1 MTPSRLVSGR
11 LALLF
16 TATFG
21 ALTGFYLL
29 LSVVPLYVSGGGA
42 GRAEAGAATALLL
55 AAQVPAE
62 LATPALTA
70 RFGHRAVLGA
80 GLLLLGLPALLL
92 PLGTSAAL
100 VGGVS
105 FARGLG
111 TGLVVVVGGALV
123 PLLVPEGRRG
133 EGLGVAGVV
142 AAVPA
147 VLALPLGVW
156 LAHAIGFTP
165 VFVIGGLAAMTG
177 LFCLPALPGRGTGDQ
192 AGMLA
197 GLRSPALVR
206 PSVMFGATAM
216 AAGAA
221 ITFLPITAGRAA
233 PAALLFQALT
243 MTAGRWWGGRLVDRH
258 GPSRL
263 VAPALVA
270 CAAGTALLG
279 PAPLAAAALFGTG
292 FGLAQTATYTL
303 MLSRVDASGYGTVSA
318 LWNLAFDAGM
328 GAGAAALGVTAGL
341 TGYPAAYALTAVLIL
356 ASLTLKGNPDAART
370 RDDLARRL
378 HDGAGRR
385 PGSADGSGRRT
396 AA

>member
-1 MTPSRLVSGR
+1 MTRSRLVSRR

-16 TATFG
+16 TTTFG

-29 LSVVPLYVSGGGA
+29 LSVVPLYVASGGA
-42 GRAEAGAATALLL
+42 SRAEAGAANALLL
-55 AAQVPAE
+55 AATVAAE
-62 LATPALTA
+62 LLTPALTA
-70 RFGHRAVLGA
+70 RFGHRKVLGA

-92 PLGTSAAL
+92 PLGASAAL

-105 FARGLG
+105 VARGLG

-142 AAVPA
+142 SAVPA

-156 LAHAIGFTP
+156 LARTVGFTP
-165 VFVIGGLAAMTG
+165 VFVLGGLAATAG
-177 LFCLPALPGRGTGDQ
+177 LCCLPALPDRGPADQ

-197 GLRSPALVR
+197 GLRSPGLVR
-206 PSVMFGATAM
+206 PSVMFGVTAM

-221 ITFLPITAGRAA
+221 ITFLPLTAGRIA
-233 PAALLFQALT
+233 PAALLIQAVAT
-243 MTAGRWWGGRLVDRH
+243 TASRWWGGRLADRH

-263 VAPALVA
+263 VAPALVVS
-270 CAAGTALLG
+270 AAGAALLG
-279 PAPLAAAALFGTG
+279 PAPLAAAALLGTG
-292 FGLAQTATYTL
+292 FGLAQTATYAL

-328 GAGAAALGVTAGL
+328 GLGAAALGVAAGL
-341 TGYPAAYALTAVLIL
+341 TGYPAAYALTAALIL
-356 ASLTLKGNPDAART
+356 TALTLNGEPDAART
-370 RDDLARRL
+370 RDTLARRL
-378 HDGAGRR
+378 RGRAGRR
-385 PGSADGSGRRT
+385 PGPADGGGR
-396 AA
+396 

>member
-1 MTPSRLVSGR
+1 MTPPRLVNGR

-16 TATFG
+16 TTTFG
-21 ALTGFYLL
+21 AMTGFYLL
-29 LSVVPLYVSGGGA
+29 LSVVPLYVAGGGA
-42 GRAEAGAATALLL
+42 GRAEAGAANALLL
-55 AAQVPAE
+55 AATVVAE

-70 RFGHRAVLGA
+70 RFGHRNVLGA

-133 EGLGVAGVV
+133 EGLGVAGIV

-156 LAHAIGFTP
+156 LAHAVGFTP
-165 VFVIGGLAAMTG
+165 VFVVGGLAAMAG
-177 LFCLPALPGRGTGDQ
+177 LCCLPALPGRGTGEQ
-192 AGMLA
+192 GGMRA
-197 GLRSPALVR
+197 GLRSPGLVR

-233 PAALLFQALT
+233 PAALLCQALA
-243 MTAGRWWGGRLVDRH
+243 MTASRWWGGRLADRH

-263 VAPALVA
+263 VAPALVVA
-270 CAAGTALLG
+270 AAGTALLG
-279 PAPLAAAALFGTG
+279 LTPLVAGALLGTG
-292 FGLAQTATYTL
+292 FGLAQTAIHTL

-328 GAGAAALGVTAGL
+328 GVGAAALGVAAGL
-341 TGYPAAYALTAVLIL
+341 TGYPVAYALTAALIL
-356 ASLTLKGNPDAART
+356 AALTLKGNPDAART
-370 RDDLARRL
+370 RDRLARRL
-378 HDGAGRR
+378 HDRAGRR
-385 PGSADGSGRRT
+385 RGTADGSGRRT

>member
-1 MTPSRLVSGR
+1 MTRSRLVSGQ

-16 TATFG
+16 TMTFG

-29 LSVVPLYVSGGGA
+29 LSVVPLYVAGSGA
-42 GRAEAGAATALLL
+42 GRAEAGAANALLL
-55 AAQVPAE
+55 AATVVGE
-62 LATPALTA
+62 LLTPALTD
-70 RFGHRAVLGA
+70 RFGHRNVLGA
-80 GLLLLGLPALLL
+80 GLLLLGLPSLIL
-92 PLGTSAAL
+92 PLGASAAL

-156 LAHAIGFTP
+156 LAHAVGFTP
-165 VFVIGGLAAMTG
+165 VFVIGGLSAMAG
-177 LFCLPALPGRGTGDQ
+177 LFCLPALPDRGTGDP
-192 AGMLA
+192 AGILA
-197 GLRSPALVR
+197 GLRSPGLVR
-206 PSVMFGATAM
+206 PSVMFGVTAM

-221 ITFLPITAGRAA
+221 ITFLPITAGGAA
-233 PAALLFQALT
+233 PSALLFQALT
-243 MTAGRWWGGRLVDRH
+243 MTVSRWWGGRLADRH

-263 VAPALVA
+263 VVPALVV

-279 PAPLAAAALFGTG
+279 PAPLVAAALLGTG
-292 FGLAQTATYTL
+292 FGFAQTATYTL
-303 MLSRVDASGYGTVSA
+303 MLSRVDASGYGAVSA

-328 GAGAAALGVTAGL
+328 GIGSAALGVMAGL
-341 TGYPAAYALTAVLIL
+341 TGYPAAYALTAALIL
-356 ASLTLKGNPDAART
+356 TALTLKGDPDAVRT
-370 RDDLARRL
+370 RDDLA
-378 HDGAGRR
+378 
-385 PGSADGSGRRT
+385 
-396 AA
+396 